1 MLVILVVQQ
10 LHIDV
15 LHKINHSSDTVYAV
29 LDAVLISRYITL
41 GKNLSNA
48 KVFILGGR
56 WRQRVK
62 F

>member
-1 MLVILVVQQ
+1 VLVILVVQ
-10 LHIDV
+10 HIDV